1 MASSVRAT
9 NQKDGPMVFE
19 QIEKLKREF
28 TDKYVVVDGER
39 PELRGFKSMTGIV
52 KTVNMNGRALVQFDE
67 NQNTGWFD
75 IDLDCLKIVDAPAA
89 KSSGEAKG
97 REAASKPAAD
107 KPAAGK
113 AGASP
118 AASPAKAPAKAAGPK
133 PGAGPSV
140 ADILAAARGGTAAKP
155 ASPAAA
161 KPAAPSPSKTDAKKP
176 AAAPMSVA
184 DILAAARSG
193 QPAPASAPPVAAP
206 AAEPVVQTP
215 AAPPSPAVSAVPAK
229 SAAPAAKVGDLPKA
243 TSEILAFCR
252 QRDGA

>member
-39 PELRGFKSMTGIV
+39 PELRRFKSMTGIV

-118 AASPAKAPAKAAGPK
+118 AGPAAKAPAKAAGPK

-155 ASPAAA
+155 VP
-161 KPAAPSPSKTDAKKP
+161 PAAPSPSKTDAKKP

-193 QPAPASAPPVAAP
+193 QPAPASAAP

-215 AAPPSPAVSAVPAK
+215 AAPASPAVSAVPAK
-229 SAAPAAKVGDLPKA
+229 SAAPAAKVGELPKA